1 MRTRTIQTPPGAGSR
16 PPERPSYSVGS
27 THRGPTDRKQRP
39 DDEMAGDTRALRQT
53 TGSSPGNRRPRTRTI
68 QTGAGRRSA
77 RNTPARRCLSDPTGH
92 RLRLDDETKSVCR
105 SVAGKRS
112 PRRRHPKSSAVTI
125 RWYRTSAY
133 HTFQAI
139 TSFDTPRFPPAVFES
154 DRRLPQPRI
163 THPDGPLP
171 TDIKKII
178 RKTRRPSS
186 PHSTSEYAVVL
197 YQAGISPVQSSAR
210 PQPFEARRRWT
221 ARRIR
226 HSGRT
231 GKVTAE
237 AENTVPHPPLPDRK
251 QKNGGHPKQR
261 APSRKL

>member
-1 MRTRTIQTPPGAGSR
+1 MQARTIQTPPG
-16 PPERPSYSVGS
+16 
-27 THRGPTDRKQRP
+27 T
-39 DDEMAGDTRALRQT
+39 
-53 TGSSPGNRRPRTRTI
+53 
-68 QTGAGRRSA
+68 GRRSA
-77 RNTPARRCLSDPTGH
+77 LNTPAGRCLSDPTGH

-125 RWYRTSAY
+125 RWCRTSAY

-186 PHSTSEYAVVL
+186 PHSTSEYAVML
-197 YQAGISPVQSSAR
+197 YQAGISPAQSSAR
-210 PQPFEARRRWT
+210 PQPFEARRPVNRPT
-221 ARRIR
+221 NPSFR
-226 HSGRT
+226 
-231 GKVTAE
+231 K
-237 AENTVPHPPLPDRK
+237 DRK
-251 QKNGGHPKQR
+251 SYRGGREHRPPPSDPGPKTKKRR
-261 APSRKL
+261 APETKGALPETIK